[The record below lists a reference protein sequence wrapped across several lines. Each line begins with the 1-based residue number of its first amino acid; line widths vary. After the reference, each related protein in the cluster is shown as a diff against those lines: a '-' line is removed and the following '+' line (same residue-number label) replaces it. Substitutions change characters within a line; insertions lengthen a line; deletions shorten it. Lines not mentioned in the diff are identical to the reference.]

1 MGIAALQFAMK
12 NFIIFMEL
20 MRWGAARMLTVDKI
34 REAVGPLCEKY
45 KIPKAYL
52 FGSYARGDATSQS
65 DVDIRIER
73 EGSSLVGLF
82 AVNHLRNELEDAFQR
97 PVDLLT
103 SEPQGKY
110 NRIFRDMMK
119 KDEVLIYEA

>member
-1 MGIAALQFAMK
+1 
-12 NFIIFMEL
+12 
-20 MRWGAARMLTVDKI
+20 MLNVDKI
-34 REAVGPLCEKY
+34 RQIISPLCEKY
-45 KIPKAYL
+45 RIPKAYL
-52 FGSYARGDATSQS
+52 FGSYARGDATSKS
-65 DVDIRIER
+65 DIDIRIER

-82 AVNHLRNELEDAFQR
+82 AVNHFRHELEEAFQR

-110 NRIFRDMMK
+110 NQIFRNMMK